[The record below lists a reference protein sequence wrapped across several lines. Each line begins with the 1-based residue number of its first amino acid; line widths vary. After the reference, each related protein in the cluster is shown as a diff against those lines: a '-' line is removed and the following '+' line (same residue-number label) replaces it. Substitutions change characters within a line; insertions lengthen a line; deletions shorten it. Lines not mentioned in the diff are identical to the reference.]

1 MSIFEDINYDDI
13 SIKVTTKDGYGENNT
28 YFNESVILCPMYK
41 KIKIDEN
48 ADTCDVF
55 PYNDFR
61 LELYCPECK
70 CRRIFCFQNSSF
82 VKISWAPNGNRYCEK
97 VGDFLFRTDY
107 FSIKAKADCK
117 HNLLVMFKKINNSTI
132 MKVGQF
138 PSIYDMNEEIN
149 NKKFLKVLG
158 DEYCNYYKNACS
170 LYSYNTCIGAMVYLR
185 RIFEKVILE
194 TFENHEKELDIT
206 LLEYKKLRMDEKL
219 EKIKKYLPN
228 ILFEQGFNSIYSKV
242 SDGVHNLSE
251 DECQSMFPILKSA
264 IEEILIDKLEL
275 QDKEKRRK
283 EISNKIN
290 NM

>member
-97 VGDFLFRTDY
+97 VGDFLFRTDH